1 MQMKVSIISFHNV
14 FKSILL
20 SEIKKGKTH
29 SNLNARGME
38 VEKAAISQQVGKIV
52 GLHNVI
58 QNVGSQIN
66 VDAGNEKSFQEKNY
80 NKTKSNRKKFNN
92 F

>member
-1 MQMKVSIISFHNV
+1 MKVSIISFHNV

-29 SNLNARGME
+29 SNLNVRGME

-58 QNVGSQIN
+58 
-66 VDAGNEKSFQEKNY
+66 
-80 NKTKSNRKKFNN
+80 
-92 F
+92 